1 MMTLT
6 VHEAVSQPCAGCASM
21 LRIVRDMG
29 IRYLALCFGTMP
41 LPDSSPQTATS
52 GSAPPKSVEPNA
64 EPVRSSHWRTD
75 LLRIAAVLGL
85 LAALIAFGYFMQGPI
100 KRLGPAERCWEN
112 REIDGKLY
120 RFNPC
125 TGQFK
130 LLGDVIPGA
139 VIPGSE

>member
-1 MMTLT
+1 M
-6 VHEAVSQPCAGCASM
+6 H
-21 LRIVRDMG
+21 
-29 IRYLALCFGTMP
+29 

-52 GSAPPKSVEPNA
+52 GSALPNDVEPA
-64 EPVRSSHWRTD
+64 SEPARASQWRTD

-120 RFNPC
+120 RYNPC

-130 LLGDVIPGA
+130 LLGDLITGA
-139 VIPGSE
+139 VVPGSE